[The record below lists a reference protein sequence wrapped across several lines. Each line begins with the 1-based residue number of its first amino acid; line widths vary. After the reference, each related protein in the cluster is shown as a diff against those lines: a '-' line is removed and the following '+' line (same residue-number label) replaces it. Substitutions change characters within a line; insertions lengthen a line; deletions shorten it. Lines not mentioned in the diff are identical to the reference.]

1 MFRKRIFAYLLILV
15 STIFF
20 ALNYIFEW
28 FKMFVFVMSIH
39 YILIA
44 ASIFAFLHLFPKHRK
59 IVLAGWFCFCLIW
72 NFIFIA
78 YLGFIMESG
87 RGFDLDNC
95 YHLFHIGG
103 WTDYIS
109 R

>member
-78 YLGFIMESG
+78 YLGFSMESG
-87 RGFDLDNC
+87 RGFDWIIVITC
-95 YHLFHIGG
+95 FI
-103 WTDYIS
+103 
-109 R
+109 